1 MTKKIRIE
9 NADTS
14 SYKVRA
20 YVEDLVDGVWV
31 RNPTAVE
38 LDYPTALAE
47 QYLTST
53 RRIVVEEFVG

>member
-20 YVEDLVDGVWV
+20 YYEDLIDDVWV
-31 RNPTAVE
+31 RQPSPIE

-47 QYLTST
+47 QYITNT
-53 RRIVVEEFVG
+53 RRIVVEELAG